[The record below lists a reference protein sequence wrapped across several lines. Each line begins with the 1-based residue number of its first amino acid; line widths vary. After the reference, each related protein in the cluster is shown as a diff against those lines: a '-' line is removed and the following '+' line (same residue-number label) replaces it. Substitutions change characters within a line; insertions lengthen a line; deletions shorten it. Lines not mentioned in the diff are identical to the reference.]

1 MHNGPIP
8 DRISLMITRKW
19 SLTLLLVALAT
30 LAPRFSAT
38 VLSSEIHYAS
48 VEGVINP
55 VLAEFISDSI
65 DAAESAKAEAI
76 IIQLDTPGGLD
87 LSMRDIIKHV
97 FASDVPVVV
106 YVAPAGSRAASAG
119 VFITYAANIAAMA
132 PGTNIGSAHPV
143 AMGGGKMDETM
154 MKKVENDAVAYIKS
168 IAAKRKRN
176 PDWAE
181 KAVRES
187 VNITAEEALKLNII
201 NIVAENRDDLIKKL
215 DGRKVELASGERVLK
230 TKGAAVVEV
239 EMDLRA
245 RVLQAITNPNV
256 AYVLMMIGI
265 FGLYF
270 ELSNP
275 GAVLPGVIGAICL
288 VLAFYAFQTLSVN
301 YAGLLLIALALIFF
315 IAEVKV
321 VSYGLLT
328 VAGVVS
334 LVLGSLMLFNSPAP
348 FMRLS
353 LWVVLPAVVLMTSF
367 ILGTMYYALRLHK
380 RRPVSGA
387 EGLVGEAGRAAGDIT
402 RGREGKVFVDGEY
415 WNAVSDEEIKDG
427 DEVRVVS
434 VDGLHVKVSKKAR

>member
-1 MHNGPIP
+1 MKN
-8 DRISLMITRKW
+8 RQWFLALL
-19 SLTLLLVALAT
+19 LTLLAT
-30 LAPRFSAT
+30 VTPHFSAPA
-38 VLSSEIHYAS
+38 LSSEIHYAS
-48 VEGVINP
+48 VEGIINP
-55 VLAEFISDSI
+55 VVAEFISGSI
-65 DAAESAKAEAI
+65 DRAEAANAEAV

-87 LSMRDIIKHV
+87 LSMRDIIKHI

-143 AMGGGKMDETM
+143 ALGGGKMDDTM
-154 MKKVENDAVAYIKS
+154 MKKVENDSVAYIKS

-176 PDWAE
+176 ADWAE

-201 NIVAENRDDLIKKL
+201 DLVAENRDDLMKKL
-215 DGRKVELASGERVLK
+215 DGRKVSLASGERVIK
-230 TKGAAVVEV
+230 TKDAVVVEV

-245 RVLQAITNPNV
+245 RVLKAITNPNV
-256 AYVLMMIGI
+256 AYILMLIGI
-265 FGLYF
+265 MGLYF

-275 GAVLPGVIGAICL
+275 GAVLPGVVGAICL
-288 VLAFYAFQTLSVN
+288 VLAFYAFQSLSVN

-315 IAEVKV
+315 IVEVKV

-353 LWVVLPAVVLMTSF
+353 LWVVLPAVLLMTAF
-367 ILGTMYYALRLHK
+367 IVGTMYYALRLHK

-387 EGLVGEAGRAAGDIT
+387 EGLVGEVGRAAGDIAP
-402 RGREGKVFVDGEY
+402 GSEGKVFIDGEY
-415 WNAVSDEEIKDG
+415 WNAVSDEDIKTG
-427 DEVRVVS
+427 EEVRVVS
-434 VDGLHVKVSKKAR
+434 VDGLHLKVSKKTR